1 MTDDTLIA
9 QLQARNALLTTERD
23 ACRDES
29 RRLATECEY
38 LRGELDRYQGAFLDE
53 HGKAEVND
61 QESEHWHQECERLRA
76 ALEAAQSADATS
88 LGLYQAAHRLLR
100 EVKTWRDSD
109 GNEGFPHALRERIDA
124 ALAGTPAPRP
134 PRDES
139 VLVAD
144 IMHALSAT
152 PDDHTLGEVKVIG
165 ASGPPRYLSSAVAEW
180 CRTQEHAP
188 SPAPPD
194 HGACEICQANCLHAT
209 EPPAVTED
217 DVAFAEKHGS
227 PVTRSEPTRAE
238 PVLPGLQALQY
249 ANEEALR
256 GQVEREIADWLENGA
271 QRCDPSKRSFA
282 SRIRWGEYRSGA
294 ALNLGIREEH
304 PSGGAEHPVWA
315 ASSVA
320 AEDQPQPACPPV
332 KSNWSATWAQRNRKM
347 GAAERP
353 RQEEAI
359 SYVAYDGTPTAN
371 ATSTTPYGDP
381 APEAQRAQSEA
392 RHLHLVW
399 SGTEWVDER
408 CGCRYHP
415 DDDNGSHGGA
425 PHVHRCKAHDQRTPA
440 PNIAAAVAELEEAV
454 ELDDWTD
461 VRRGIRRALA
471 HLQVG
476 AK

>member
-320 AEDQPQPACPPV
+320 AEDQPQPACPPLSDDDV
-332 KSNWSATWAQRNRKM
+332 RLCTEAFARALAHD
-347 GAAERP
+347 AAERP
-353 RQEEAI
+353 RQGEPCTHVTQTWAGKCPE
-359 SYVAYDGTPTAN
+359 GC
-371 ATSTTPYGDP
+371 DP
-381 APEAQRAQSEA
+381 APEAQRAQSEQEELLERVA
-392 RHLHLVW
+392 CAGALYLTTDDGQVIANPSEVRVLVAALI
-399 SGTEWVDER
+399 E
-408 CGCRYHP
+408 
-415 DDDNGSHGGA
+415 
-425 PHVHRCKAHDQRTPA
+425 RTPA
-440 PNIAAAVAELEEAV
+440 PNIAAAVAELEAALERDYRSDEEPLLEAC
-454 ELDDWTD
+454 EY
-461 VRRGIRRALA
+461 IRRALA
-471 HLQVG
+471 HLRG
-476 AK
+476 DMP